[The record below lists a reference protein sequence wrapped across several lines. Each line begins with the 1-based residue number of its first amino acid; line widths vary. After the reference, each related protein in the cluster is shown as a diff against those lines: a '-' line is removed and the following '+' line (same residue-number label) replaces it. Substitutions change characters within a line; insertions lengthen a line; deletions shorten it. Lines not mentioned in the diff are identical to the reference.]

1 MFARDY
7 KKKGVEHL
15 STYLRCYK
23 NGDIVDIKGNGAF
36 QKGMPHKSYHGKTG
50 RVFNVSKHAV
60 GVVVNK
66 RVKGRILAKRISVR
80 IEHVNH
86 SKCRADFLR
95 RVKANEALK
104 TAAKQEGKP
113 VPNTKRE
120 AKQPIPV
127 QIIRHDGGLFWTE
140 FLTKRIRID
149 YDQNDTSSDVEVQ
162 FKNEVRNPEDL
173 DESSA
178 HFNGNSSNLESK
190 KVKKK
195 KKTKDWFKK
204 VTPHVTSAE
213 LPLDLFNDEEEEEDE
228 DVEEEENMMMEMEA
242 SSVTYVK
249 EETEIKKEPLDED
262 FPDQKEIGISES
274 IRILDRY
281 LAHPNINS
289 GKSDYNSSTFK
300 MKLVGRDEYSK
311 TIMSPFTGR
320 MLKPYIRRDLESRPL
335 KLRLLNEI
343 VSRGKKIIDS
353 HPIDYCYVQPHH
365 IPAINSL
372 VEKFFWPGI
381 DLSEC
386 LQYPD
391 FSCVVLYR
399 RIVIAFAFL
408 VPDVS
413 PTEAYISF
421 IFTHPEWRR
430 AGIGK
435 FMLYHLIQTCM
446 GKDIILHV
454 SANNPAILLYQK
466 FGFKVEEHVISL
478 DCFQTVHNNSRNLEY
493 NLRNKCQY
501 GSLAGCS
508 NVLIGLPFDTLK
520 NEGILKGFYSGY
532 GPSLTANVGENAVL
546 FYTYGWCRECVLP
559 NFFGVSSNASP
570 IWNAIAGS
578 MASTFSSLVLCPTE
592 MVKCRLQ
599 VQRQLYANTKNSISA
614 YEIIRSTWK
623 NEGIAGFYK
632 GLTATWAR
640 ELPGY
645 FALFLGYEGAKS
657 FFLSR
662 KSQNDQELGFL
673 STIFCGG
680 LGGFTYWLFVFP
692 MDVIKSRIQVRG
704 DPNSVLRV
712 GINIIKT
719 EGVRSIYRGV
729 SAALIRSFPSTG
741 ALFLTYETSNSALK
755 KIISAQEYEE

>member
-1 MFARDY
+1 M
-7 KKKGVEHL
+7 
-15 STYLRCYK
+15 
-23 NGDIVDIKGNGAF
+23 
-36 QKGMPHKSYHGKTG
+36 
-50 RVFNVSKHAV
+50 
-60 GVVVNK
+60 
-66 RVKGRILAKRISVR
+66 
-80 IEHVNH
+80 
-86 SKCRADFLR
+86 
-95 RVKANEALK
+95 
-104 TAAKQEGKP
+104 
-113 VPNTKRE
+113 
-120 AKQPIPV
+120 
-127 QIIRHDGGLFWTE
+127 TE
-140 FLTKRIRID
+140 DSFGQSLTKRIRID

-262 FPDQKEIGISES
+262 FPDQSSQVSQKLPTNTTRKILHHDSDPSIVPISEYEEEKILKKLENAPNLLSKNLFARQLRTKLKVRCLQRERGLPLFNLDENILRIAKKNNLVDEFIKKEEIGISES

-435 FMLYHLIQTCM
+435 FMLYHLIQVLMKNYT
-446 GKDIILHV
+446 
-454 SANNPAILLYQK
+454 
-466 FGFKVEEHVISL
+466 
-478 DCFQTVHNNSRNLEY
+478 NLF
-493 NLRNKCQY
+493 
-501 GSLAGCS
+501 
-508 NVLIGLPFDTLK
+508 I
-520 NEGILKGFYSGY
+520 
-532 GPSLTANVGENAVL
+532 
-546 FYTYGWCRECVLP
+546 
-559 NFFGVSSNASP
+559 
-570 IWNAIAGS
+570 
-578 MASTFSSLVLCPTE
+578 
-592 MVKCRLQ
+592 
-599 VQRQLYANTKNSISA
+599 
-614 YEIIRSTWK
+614 
-623 NEGIAGFYK
+623 
-632 GLTATWAR
+632 
-640 ELPGY
+640 
-645 FALFLGYEGAKS
+645 
-657 FFLSR
+657 
-662 KSQNDQELGFL
+662 
-673 STIFCGG
+673 
-680 LGGFTYWLFVFP
+680 
-692 MDVIKSRIQVRG
+692 
-704 DPNSVLRV
+704 
-712 GINIIKT
+712 
-719 EGVRSIYRGV
+719 
-729 SAALIRSFPSTG
+729 
-741 ALFLTYETSNSALK
+741 
-755 KIISAQEYEE
+755 